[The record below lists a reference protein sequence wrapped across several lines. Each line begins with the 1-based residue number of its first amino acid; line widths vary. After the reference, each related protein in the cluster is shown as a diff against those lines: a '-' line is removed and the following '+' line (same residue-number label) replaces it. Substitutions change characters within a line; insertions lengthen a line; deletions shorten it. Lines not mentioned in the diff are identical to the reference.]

1 MLYSRGALVELL
13 ISSNIARYAE
23 FKAVTRV
30 LTWRENRLEVVPCSR
45 ADVFATRHV
54 SVVQKRMLVKILKL
68 FSEYPECGNE
78 FDGFGDKTF
87 VDYLKHKKLDDQLVH
102 YIVNA
107 IAMGS
112 DGMKCLDGVRA
123 CQKFLNS
130 LGRYGNT
137 PFICPI
143 FGAGELPQC
152 FCR

>member
-1 MLYSRGALVELL
+1 MPYSRGSLVELL

-23 FKAVTRV
+23 FKTVSRV

-54 SVVQKRMLVKILKL
+54 SVVQKRMLVKILKI
-68 FSEYPECGNE
+68 FSQYPDCGDE
-78 FDGFGDKTF
+78 FEGFERKTF
-87 VDYLKHKKLDDQLVH
+87 VEYLRHKKLDDQLCH
-102 YIVNA
+102 YILYA

-112 DGMKCLDGVRA
+112 DGMMCLDGVKA
-123 CQKFLNS
+123 CQRFLES

-137 PFICPI
+137 PFICP
-143 FGAGELPQC
+143 FYGAGEMPQC